1 MIATRAERR
10 YEGYVFDLDGT
21 LYVDE
26 GATPGAREALAW
38 VRATGAAVAFLTNN
52 PLRRGAAYADKLWS
66 LGIEAHPDEVLTS
79 LDALVAYLR
88 LHPPAGPVLPLAETL
103 VHEVLVEAGFELT
116 HDPARAALV
125 VVSWDRGFDYA
136 KLLAGFRAVR
146 GGARIVATNPDPF
159 CPTADGGMPDCAA
172 MLAALEACTS
182 ARAEAI
188 VGKPS
193 AHMASAILGRLG
205 LPASSVLM
213 VGDRLLTDVGLARTA
228 GMASGLTLTGA
239 TTLAD
244 AEAAERPPDLCLASL
259 VDIIPEGDATPY
271 QLVAPAASEARS

>member
-1 MIATRAERR
+1 MIATRAVRR

-21 LYVDE
+21 VYLDDRLM
-26 GATPGAREALAW
+26 PGARDALAW
-38 VRATGAAVAFLTNN
+38 VRATGAAVAFLTNK
-52 PLRRGAAYADKLWS
+52 PLDRGSTYAEHLRS
-66 LGIEAHPDEVLTS
+66 LGIEAGDHEVVTS

-88 LHPPAGPVLPLAETL
+88 AHPPAGPILALTEPLIE
-103 VHEVLVEAGFELT
+103 EVLAEAGFPCT
-116 HDPARAALV
+116 HDPARATMV

-146 GGARIVATNPDPF
+146 NGARIVATNPDPF

-172 MLAALEACTS
+172 MLAALEACTG

-193 AHMASAILGRLG
+193 AHMAAAILGHLG
-205 LPASSVLM
+205 LPASEVLM
-213 VGDRLLTDVGLARTA
+213 IGDRLLTDVGLARTA
-228 GMASGLTLTGA
+228 GMASGLALTGA

-259 VDIIPEGDATPY
+259 VDIIPEGDPTRYRLVTP
-271 QLVAPAASEARS
+271 VVSEAHP

>member
-1 MIATRAERR
+1 VIATRAVRR
-10 YEGYVFDLDGT
+10 YEAYVFDLDGT
-21 LYVDE
+21 VYLDDRL
-26 GATPGAREALAW
+26 TPGAREALAW
-38 VRATGAAVAFLTNN
+38 VRASGSAVAFLTNN
-52 PLRRGAAYADKLWS
+52 PLRRGVAYAEHLRS
-66 LGIEAHPDEVLTS
+66 LGIEAGPHEVLTS

-88 LHPPAGPVLPLAETL
+88 AHPPAGPVLALTERL
-103 VHEVLVEAGFELT
+103 VMEIIAEAGFQLT
-116 HDPARAALV
+116 QDPGRAAMV
-125 VVSWDRGFDYA
+125 VVSWDRGFDYP

-172 MLAALEACTS
+172 MLAALEACTG

-193 AHMASAILGRLG
+193 SHMAAAILGHLG
-205 LPASSVLM
+205 SPASEVLM
-213 VGDRLLTDVGLARTA
+213 IGDRLLTDVGLARTA
-228 GMASGLTLTGA
+228 GMACGLVLTGA

-259 VDIIPEGDATPY
+259 VDIIPEGDATRYP
-271 QLVAPAASEARS
+271 LVTPAGSEARS

>member
-1 MIATRAERR
+1 MIATRASRR
-10 YEGYVFDLDGT
+10 YQAYVFDLDGT
-21 LYVDE
+21 VYLDE
-26 GATPGAREALAW
+26 RTTPGAREALAW

-52 PLRRGAAYADKLWS
+52 PLRRGATYAQKLRS
-66 LGIEAHPDEVLTS
+66 LGIEARPDEVITS
-79 LDALVAYLR
+79 LDALAAYLAA
-88 LHPPAGPVLPLAETL
+88 HPPAGPVLPLAEPL
-103 VHEVLVEAGFELT
+103 VGEVLVESGLELT
-116 HDPARAALV
+116 DDPARAAMV

-146 GGARIVATNPDPF
+146 GGARIVATNPDPY

-172 MLAALEACTS
+172 MLAALEACTG

-193 AHMASAILGRLG
+193 AHMAAAILGHLG
-205 LPASSVLM
+205 VPASEVLM
-213 VGDRLLTDVGLARTA
+213 IGDRLLTDVGLARAA
-228 GMASGLTLTGA
+228 GMASGLALTGA

-259 VDIIPEGDATPY
+259 VDLIPEGDPTRYPLATP
-271 QLVAPAASEARS
+271 VAPEAHP

>member
-1 MIATRAERR
+1 VIATRAQRR
-10 YEGYVFDLDGT
+10 YVGYVFDLDGT
-21 LYVDE
+21 LYLDE
-26 GATPGAREALAW
+26 RTTPGAREALAW

-52 PLRRGAAYADKLWS
+52 PLRRGVAYAEKLRS
-66 LGIEAHPDEVLTS
+66 LGIEAAADDVLTS
-79 LDALVAYLR
+79 LDALVAYVR
-88 LHPPAGPVLPLAETL
+88 AHPPAGPILALTEPL
-103 VHEVLVEAGFELT
+103 VREVLIEAGFEVVG
-116 HDPARAALV
+116 DPDAAAMV

-146 GGARIVATNPDPF
+146 AGARIVATNPDPF

-172 MLAALEACTS
+172 MLAALEACTG
-182 ARAEAI
+182 AKAEAI

-193 AHMASAILGRLG
+193 AHMAAAILGHLG
-205 LPASSVLM
+205 LPAGSVLM

-228 GMASGLTLTGA
+228 GMVSGLALTGA

-259 VDIIPEGDATPY
+259 IDLIPEGDPTRY
-271 QLVAPAASEARS
+271 HLVAPLAPEARS

>member
-1 MIATRAERR
+1 VIATRADRR
-10 YEGYVFDLDGT
+10 YAAYVFDLDGT
-21 LYVDE
+21 VYVDE
-26 GATPGAREALAW
+26 GPTPCAREALSW

-52 PLRRGAAYADKLWS
+52 PLRRGTAYAEKLRS
-66 LGIEAHPDEVLTS
+66 LGIEAGEDEVITS
-79 LDALVAYLR
+79 LDALVAYLAA
-88 LHPPAGPVLPLAETL
+88 HPPAGPVLAITEQL
-103 VHEVLVEAGFELT
+103 VQDVLTEAGLALT
-116 HDPARAALV
+116 SDPYEAAMV

-172 MLAALEACTS
+172 MLAALEACTG
-182 ARAEAI
+182 AHAEAV

-193 AHMASAILGRLG
+193 THMAAAILGHLG
-205 LPASSVLM
+205 VPAASVLM

-228 GMASGLTLTGA
+228 GMVSGLALTGA

-244 AEAAERPPDLCLASL
+244 AEAAQRPPDLALARL
-259 VDIIPEGDATPY
+259 TDIIPEGDDTRY
-271 QLVAPAASEARS
+271 QVAIAAAPEARS